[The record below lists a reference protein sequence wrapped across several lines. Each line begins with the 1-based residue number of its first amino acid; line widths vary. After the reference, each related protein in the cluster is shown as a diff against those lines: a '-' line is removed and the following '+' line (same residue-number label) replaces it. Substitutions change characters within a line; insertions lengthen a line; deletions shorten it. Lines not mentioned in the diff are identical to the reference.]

1 MFRINRLHLEAFCAW
16 ELIAAATLVVL
27 ILAMRP
33 NHMWNK
39 NDLMFFAYVTVCG
52 IFVTAAIAF
61 FSRPFGKVGAVV
73 TGLLWGIA
81 PSFLMASWVFMA
93 RPGFE
98 ESAGTAAVAMVLAAP
113 SALGGAIAG
122 SICSRQKGN

>member
-1 MFRINRLHLEAFCAW
+1 MLRINGSHLQALCAW
-16 ELIAAATLVVL
+16 ELTVTTTLVVL

-33 NHMWNK
+33 NHMWSR
-39 NDLMFFAYVTVCG
+39 NDLVFFSYEAVCG

-73 TGLLWGIA
+73 AGLLWGITLNV
-81 PSFLMASWVFMA
+81 LMAGWVLMA

-98 ESAGTAAVAMVLAAP
+98 ESAETAGRCGRGTSDFA
-113 SALGGAIAG
+113 
-122 SICSRQKGN
+122 QN